1 MATKSR
7 PQGMSEIESLLLK
20 NEITYGDR
28 WHPTPVHFF
37 EKELSSGAFKG
48 LSKEVRKNIAYSL
61 QYLEFL
67 QLELDEMDLHSI
79 VTTQIRKSYII
90 TAMGI
95 IEAVF
100 LHLVKSKGY
109 AKKEEWQECSPIH
122 TNVIREEEVDK
133 KYIITPSIKLK
144 TPIESEMDF
153 EYLINKVQEK
163 KLIKLSNNA
172 FPYIKGLKRL
182 RNKVHLQIVKHEND
196 TDYTAISF
204 YDLWLMKYI
213 LYVVLRNEVFEP
225 DKTTCLSFIKPSN
238 DQIKELKEHL
248 QKLKKDKEDK
258 KNGQTEN
265 AQSEQG

>member
-1 MATKSR
+1 MPKQSR
-7 PQGMSEIESLLLK
+7 PRGMSDIESLISK
-20 NEITYGDR
+20 NDITYYDR
-28 WHPTPVHFF
+28 WHPTSVGTF

-48 LSKEVRKNIAYSL
+48 LSKEIRKNIAYSL

-67 QLELDEMDLHSI
+67 QLELDEMNLHGV
-79 VTTQIRKSYII
+79 VTTHIQKTYII

-109 AKKEEWQECSPIH
+109 AKKEDWQECSPIH
-122 TNVIREEEVDK
+122 TNVIREDGVDK

-144 TPIESEMDF
+144 SPIETEMDF

-204 YDLWLMKYI
+204 YDLWLMKYL
-213 LYVVLRNEVFEP
+213 LYVILRNEVFEP

-258 KNGQTEN
+258 KNEQT
-265 AQSEQG
+265 